1 MHYLVRSGFKMI
13 PPNNAYYS
21 YSTSYPHRLSQRRP
35 RVCDDRQ
42 GAGGDTPPSETRRR
56 GIARSSGPRPSPS
69 PATPKLAP
77 HLWDPLRVPATDAA
91 TPLFL
96 PPALSLIH
104 PALYL
109 PASIFVLLTPARN
122 PTSLLTAPPLPLP
135 PADQR
140 SVEAT
145 RDLSP
150 EDVRPRATQSASSSS
165 PPSRAGG
172 GEGAEHSALSLPG
185 SCSRSVG
192 YLRTVIPHRLHRLR
206 GERPRRRLLDA
217 EAARE
222 EAAAAV
228 IMTCCCCGM
237 WLYVLCFWVAMH
249 APGAPAEITSGHLCN
264 K

>member
-1 MHYLVRSGFKMI
+1 MI
-13 PPNNAYYS
+13 PPNNSYYS

-69 PATPKLAP
+69 PATPELAP

-145 RDLSP
+145 RDPSP

-172 GEGAEHSALSLPG
+172 GGRRTQRPVAPGIVQPLGRVPPHGHPSSSSSSSGGAP
-185 SCSRSVG
+185 
-192 YLRTVIPHRLHRLR
+192 
-206 GERPRRRLLDA
+206 
-217 EAARE
+217 
-222 EAAAAV
+222 AAAV
-228 IMTCCCCGM
+228 AGRGGSEGRGSGGGDNDMLLLWDVVVCFVFLGGDACG
-237 WLYVLCFWVAMH
+237 VC
-249 APGAPAEITSGHLCN
+249 AETWCAS
-264 K
+264 